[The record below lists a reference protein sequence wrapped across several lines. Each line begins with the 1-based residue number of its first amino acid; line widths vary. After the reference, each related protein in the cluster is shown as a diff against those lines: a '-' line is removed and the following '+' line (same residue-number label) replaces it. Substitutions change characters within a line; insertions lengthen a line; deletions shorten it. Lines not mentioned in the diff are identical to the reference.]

1 MQSEKCYLF
10 CIFSWEDKNIIHSM
24 KGVSQ
29 DKGNREINTEERE
42 RGTETTAGPDGRKGS
57 ASFRGLSTHMEIEL
71 MA

>member
-1 MQSEKCYLF
+1 MKNATSSASFLGKLLE
-10 CIFSWEDKNIIHSM
+10 NIIHSM

-29 DKGNREINTEERE
+29 DKGNREISTEERE
-42 RGTETTAGPDGRKGS
+42 RGTETTAGPDGKKGS